1 MNEEPLKTGAQKI
14 MTAIQQELQQIMP
27 AQSDKTPAEIDTQAN
42 ALVNMLFNVVSDVD
56 IETAT
61 QRANQL
67 KIKYPD
73 ASPEELAQMLIRE
86 KCRKTGTVGAVTSGA
101 GLIPGLGT
109 VAATTLGVP
118 VDIGATFRLQAE
130 LVLETAAVYN
140 YPLTEQEKRQ
150 LVMFITGL
158 SAGTAALSRK
168 AGEKAA
174 VKIGEKAAEETLQKT
189 ILKALPIIGVAASAG
204 TNVLSTY
211 IIGQR
216 ADAYFR
222 LGPEAVGNWS
232 DSLRAI
238 TGVDERKLTAWLAES
253 GRAAGQAIMTGAG
266 RVAGAA
272 AQSTQQASQMAQT
285 GVRAYVRWVWRF
297 WQTMFTVLTWILK
310 TFWSIL
316 TFVPRKISTVI
327 RRGITRRSSHGQ

>member
-1 MNEEPLKTGAQKI
+1 MSEEPLKTRAQKI

-27 AQSDKTPAEIDTQAN
+27 AQSDKMPAEVDERAN

-67 KIKYPD
+67 KTKYPD
-73 ASPEELAQMLIRE
+73 ASPEELTQMLIRE

-158 SAGTAALSRK
+158 SAGTAALSRR

-174 VKIGEKAAEETLQKT
+174 AKIGEMAAEETLQKT

-204 TNVLSTY
+204 TNALSTY

-232 DSLRAI
+232 DNLRAI

-272 AQSTQQASQMAQT
+272 ARGTQQAGQMAQT

-297 WQTMFTVLTWILK
+297 WRAMFTLLTWILK
-310 TFWSIL
+310 TLWSIL

>member
-1 MNEEPLKTGAQKI
+1 MNEEPLKTRAQKI
-14 MTAIQQELQQIMP
+14 MTAIQQEVQQIIP
-27 AQSDKTPAEIDTQAN
+27 DQSGRIPAEVDERTN
-42 ALVNMLFNVVSDVD
+42 GLVKMLFNAVSDVD
-56 IETAT
+56 IKTAT
-61 QRANQL
+61 QQVNRL
-67 KIKYPD
+67 RTKYSD
-73 ASPEELAQMLIRE
+73 ALPEELAQILIRE

-130 LVLETAAVYN
+130 LVLEIAAVYN

-158 SAGTAALSRK
+158 SAGTAALSRR
-168 AGEKAA
+168 AGEMAA
-174 VKIGEKAAEETLQKT
+174 TKIGEKAAEETLQKT

-204 TNVLSTY
+204 TNALSTY
-211 IIGQR
+211 VIGQR

-222 LGPEAVGNWS
+222 LGPDAVGNWS

-238 TGVDERKLTAWLAES
+238 TGIDERKLTAWLAES
-253 GRAAGQAIMTGAG
+253 GRTAGQVVITGAG
-266 RVAGAA
+266 RVAEATARG
-272 AQSTQQASQMAQT
+272 TQQAGQMAKT

-297 WQTMFTVLTWILK
+297 WRAMFTLLVWTLK
-310 TFWSIL
+310 TFWSVL
-316 TFVPRKISTVI
+316 TFVPRKISAI
-327 RRGITRRSSHGQ
+327 FRRGMKRRSSHKQ